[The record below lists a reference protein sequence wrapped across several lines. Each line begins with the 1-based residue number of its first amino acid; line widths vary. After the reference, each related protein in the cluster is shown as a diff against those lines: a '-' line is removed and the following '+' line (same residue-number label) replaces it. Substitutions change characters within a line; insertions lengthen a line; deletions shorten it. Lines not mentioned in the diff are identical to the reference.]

1 MLPTF
6 KTLNFLNKNQVYHWL
21 LFLLIIGLVLLKLEV
36 MTLPFFWDEAWS
48 YLPAIREMAAKGP
61 SLLPGSINAEFYRGH
76 PMLFYFLSSLWIK
89 IFGYSMPIAH
99 LFPLLISIILLLS
112 VYFITYSW
120 TTSYFTAFVATLLLF
135 IQPMFLAQSTFLL
148 CEVLLG
154 LFFLWAFWF
163 YFKSK
168 WIGFGIFMVAALLTK
183 ESAYCLVP
191 AFLLIALLQWIL
203 KEINTQFFLKLT
215 AYILLLFIIGFSFF
229 IIQKI
234 KLGWFFFPLHTSMID
249 LNEIGSKFKLSI
261 KILFIEQ
268 GRGYIFLLTFI
279 TTLLSLN
286 FIKSEFTKFKY
297 ILIFSLLLFV
307 FGNMLFASINFLS
320 TRYLL
325 PVLPFLII
333 VCAVLIGSY
342 NKLQFKFIIIPIIT
356 FIGFIG
362 IKKSIEQPFY
372 SDVELNYSNM
382 LKSQVEFITYIEANP
397 PTERIYAP
405 FLIYINLCNEQAGFV
420 KKGFKNLNAEV
431 NDSTNMYYIKT
442 SIETCKELEDMIQNK
457 KVQLVKGFENN
468 KAKVEFYKRK
478 N

>member
-6 KTLNFLNKNQVYHWL
+6 KILNFINKKQIYHWF
-21 LFLLIIGLVLLKLEV
+21 LFLLIVGLVLFKLEA

-48 YLPAIREMAAKGP
+48 YLPAIREMASKGP

-89 IFGYSMPIAH
+89 TFGHNLPIAH

-120 TTSYFTAFVATLLLF
+120 TSSYFTAFVATLLIF
-135 IQPMFLAQSTFLL
+135 IQPIFLAQSTFLL

-154 LFFLWAFWF
+154 LLFLWTFWF

-168 WIGFGIFMVAALLTK
+168 WIGFGIFVVAALLTK

-191 AFLLIALLQWIL
+191 AFLLIALLQLIL
-203 KEINTQFFLKLT
+203 KEINTQLFLKIT
-215 AYILLLFIIGFSFF
+215 TYILLLFLVGFSFF
-229 IIQKI
+229 IVQKI

-249 LNEIGSKFKLSI
+249 LNEIGTKFKLST

-268 GRGYIFLLTFI
+268 GRGYIFLITFI

-286 FIKSEFTKFKY
+286 FIKSKFTKLKL
-297 ILIFSLLLFV
+297 IIIFSLLIFV

-325 PVLPFLII
+325 PVLPLLMI
-333 VCAVLIGSY
+333 VCAVLVGSY
-342 NKLQFKFIIIPIIT
+342 NK
-356 FIGFIG
+356 
-362 IKKSIEQPFY
+362 
-372 SDVELNYSNM
+372 NN
-382 LKSQVEFITYIEANP
+382 
-397 PTERIYAP
+397 
-405 FLIYINLCNEQAGFV
+405 NLRLLLF
-420 KKGFKNLNAEV
+420 
-431 NDSTNMYYIKT
+431 
-442 SIETCKELEDMIQNK
+442 
-457 KVQLVKGFENN
+457 QL
-468 KAKVEFYKRK
+468 
-478 N
+478 